1 MKKLIMA
8 MLIATFAVQ
17 TMSAQGPRR
26 QRMTPEQR
34 TEWNIQRL
42 DKKLSLTDEQ
52 KTKIR
57 DIYTEFNKQK
67 PTREQFRESM
77 EKLRTDIKAVLTPDQ
92 QKQYDEMQKEMAE
105 RFKNRMPRR

>member
-67 PTREQFRESM
+67 PTQEQFRESM

>member
-17 TMSAQGPRR
+17 TMSAQDPRR

-34 TEWNIQRL
+34 MEWNIQRL

-57 DIYTEFNKQK
+57 DI
-67 PTREQFRESM
+67 
-77 EKLRTDIKAVLTPDQ
+77 
-92 QKQYDEMQKEMAE
+92 
-105 RFKNRMPRR
+105 